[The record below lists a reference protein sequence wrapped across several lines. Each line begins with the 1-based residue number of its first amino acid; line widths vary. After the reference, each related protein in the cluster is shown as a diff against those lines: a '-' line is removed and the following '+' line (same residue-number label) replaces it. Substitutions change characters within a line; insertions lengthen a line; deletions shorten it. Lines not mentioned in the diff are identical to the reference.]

1 MYYNLFDGR
10 YVLNPDRAIVL
21 ECCTE
26 LDEAI
31 RCINDYGAD
40 TCLVQMNDDAGT
52 EKLLYAL
59 LGRYVDPEIVRKT
72 VAVMLAE

>member
-10 YVLNPDRAIVL
+10 YTYNPDRALVM
-21 ECCTE
+21 EGCDT
-26 LDEAI
+26 LDKAI

-40 TCLVQMNDDAGT
+40 TCLVQIDDDAGT
-52 EKLLYAL
+52 ERLLYAL
-59 LGRYVDPEIVRKT
+59 PGRYVDPEIVRKT

>member
-10 YVLNPDRAIVL
+10 YTYNPDRASVL
-21 ECCTE
+21 ECCDT

-31 RCINDYGAD
+31 RCINDYGTD
-40 TCLVQMNDDAGT
+40 TCLVQIDDAGRGR
-52 EKLLYAL
+52 LLYAL
-59 LGRYVDPEIVRKT
+59 PGRYVDPEIVRAT